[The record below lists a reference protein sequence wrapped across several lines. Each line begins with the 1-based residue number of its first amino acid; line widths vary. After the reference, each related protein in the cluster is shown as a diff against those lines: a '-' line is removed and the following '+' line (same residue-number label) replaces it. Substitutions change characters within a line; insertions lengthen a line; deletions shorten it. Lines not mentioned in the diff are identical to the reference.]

1 MWVSFPDHPL
11 VCQLPSHRHHLLV
24 LAMPHPIPR
33 QIVLFCFLVHRGI
46 PIWIRMDIFSYYPQ
60 WHAPRDS
67 NPSFPF
73 FGWYVIL
80 ARHFPQKSLSGNPKI
95 CSPLL
100 PTAKPYPLLPLT
112 YGSPVLYWLGTSW
125 WCLNL
130 VRAPL
135 PYVSMACLL
144 FMRLPWPKGSSA
156 HSTAH
161 STTHSWPFVA
171 RMSLWSFVLY
181 VLLPS

>member
-11 VCQLPSHRHHLLV
+11 VCQLPSHRRHLLV
-24 LAMPHPIPR
+24 LAMPHTIHR
-33 QIVLFCFLVHRGI
+33 QRVLFLFSCSPWHSHLDKDGHFLLLSPMACTSWFQ
-46 PIWIRMDIFSYYPQ
+46 PI
-60 WHAPRDS
+60 
-67 NPSFPF
+67 FPF

-100 PTAKPYPLLPLT
+100 PTARPYPLLPLT

-130 VRAPL
+130 VRVPL
-135 PYVSMACLL
+135 PYVSIACLL

-156 HSTAH
+156 HST
-161 STTHSWPFVA
+161 THSWPFVA
-171 RMSLWSFVLY
+171 WMSL
-181 VLLPS
+181 